1 MLICR
6 GRAPRAAKAI
16 LRFFA
21 WRLSGRLIGRGYASD
36 RSNFRCREGE
46 LKIDGLRFGF
56 FFRFHT
62 HRRVRGPDRRNFHTA
77 RTSKKISARKR
88 KKDRSLSSTRVIPE
102 ISVRLARLEL
112 GSGVFSNE
120 NRSDRGLGRRAR
132 RLADRARA
140 ISKHVDGPTPLL
152 SLANAPP
159 SDPRVIT
166 GVAAR
171 IENASLPSSFREK
184 KCVLAWRDEAKNA
197 EAPNIT
203 HGVGAREDGRAAR
216 LGEAL
221 PAPEVARAP

>member
-1 MLICR
+1 MSF
-6 GRAPRAAKAI
+6 P
-16 LRFFA
+16 
-21 WRLSGRLIGRGYASD
+21 
-36 RSNFRCREGE
+36 
-46 LKIDGLRFGF
+46 
-56 FFRFHT
+56 
-62 HRRVRGPDRRNFHTA
+62 
-77 RTSKKISARKR
+77 
-88 KKDRSLSSTRVIPE
+88 
-102 ISVRLARLEL
+102 
-112 GSGVFSNE
+112 NE

-203 HGVGAREDGRAAR
+203 HGVEAREDGRAAR